1 MTDITEMLGL
11 DKLDRMSWEF
21 SMQISAPRLCLSYL
35 VEDGYPLLRVDC
47 HGQLGFEY
55 IRDIRFDGQTKTGVH
70 VSETV
75 HYLVA
80 DSERP
85 AQRRFLSSNTM
96 PVLL

>member
-55 IRDIRFDGQTKTGVH
+55 IRDIRFDGQTKKGVH
-70 VSETV
+70 V
-75 HYLVA
+75 
-80 DSERP
+80 R
-85 AQRRFLSSNTM
+85 
-96 PVLL
+96 